1 MFKRIAVTL
10 LALFVMFGMITM
22 AAAQDDGL
30 VPVDSENYGTIAR
43 FNDGRLNAFDIAA
56 PVAVYYSYDRV
67 PAYTGGPNLDVLRS
81 VQVWAYNPDLG
92 TSQKV
97 VDAPIA
103 TLLADEPNLVDDPFV
118 VGGIALHHTDNGYF
132 TLQAPNADGT
142 TYTFS
147 WYDRK

>member
-1 MFKRIAVTL
+1 MFKRLAVAL
-10 LALFVMFGMITM
+10 LALFFVVGIVGVVV
-22 AAAQDDGL
+22 AQDDGL
-30 VPVDSENYGTIAR
+30 VPVDSDNYGTIAR

-56 PVAVYYSYDRV
+56 PVAVYYHYDPV
-67 PAYTGGPNLDVLRS
+67 PAYMGGPNLDVLRS

-97 VDAPIA
+97 VDAPIS
-103 TLLADEPNLVDDPFV
+103 TILADEPNLVNDPFV